1 MAMVSA
7 PERPAAVARPAAAA
21 TTLAEGRVV
30 LRGAEPISD
39 GLFEQLCSETDL
51 LEFERSAEGDLIIT
65 LPAGYL
71 SPRIEMALALQVAV
85 WVARFGGF
93 VHGASAGYRLTET
106 LVLSPDVSW
115 LSAEQDAALGP
126 EEERPNYWRVCPI
139 FVIEVRSKS
148 QTWNEQYGKMLDW
161 MEHGCEVGLLVD
173 WIDKRVAV
181 LRAGEDAV
189 VLERP
194 SSLEVDAERMPGL
207 VLDFDEVWRRA
218 GG

>member
-1 MAMVSA
+1 MVSA
-7 PERPAAVARPAAAA
+7 PERPAEVARPVAAA
-21 TTLAEGRVV
+21 TALAEGRVV

-65 LPAGYL
+65 LPAGFL
-71 SPRIEMALALQVAV
+71 SPDVETVLLGQLTA
-85 WVARFGGF
+85 WVRLVGGRLR
-93 VHGASAGYRLTET
+93 GPSAGYMLTDV
-106 LVLSPDVSW
+106 LLLSPDVSW
-115 LSAEQDAALGP
+115 VSAEQDAALGP
-126 EEERPNYWRVCPI
+126 LEGRPSYWRVCPF

-148 QTWNEQYGKMLDW
+148 QTWNGQYGKVVDW
-161 MEHGCEVGLLVD
+161 MEYGCEVGLLVD

-181 LRAGEDAV
+181 FKAGEETV

-207 VLDFDEVWRRA
+207 VLDFDEVWGLTRD
-218 GG
+218 